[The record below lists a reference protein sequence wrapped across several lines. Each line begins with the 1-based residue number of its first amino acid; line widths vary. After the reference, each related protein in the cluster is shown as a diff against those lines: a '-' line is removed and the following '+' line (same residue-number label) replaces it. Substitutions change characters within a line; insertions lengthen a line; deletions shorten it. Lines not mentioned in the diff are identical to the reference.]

1 MRKGRDGEK
10 KNGKKKRKKNG
21 GKKEEN
27 TDENSGHYVIA
38 SSQPPERRPLER
50 RTLVPKR
57 RQTEE
62 FDLLMYRNAGVAHQN
77 SRNIQLC
84 LILDF
89 VCFKYLPKVCGF
101 YSI

>member
-1 MRKGRDGEK
+1 MREGC
-10 KNGKKKRKKNG
+10 NG
-21 GKKEEN
+21 GKKIKQGGKKRGGKKEK
-27 TDENSGHYVIA
+27 TDENSGHYVID
-38 SSQPPERRPLER
+38 SSWPPERRPLER

-62 FDLLMYRNAGVAHQN
+62 FDLLMYRNAGEAHQN

-89 VCFKYLPKVCGF
+89 ECFKYLPKV
-101 YSI
+101 YSFNSI